1 MRGVGESVDVVAW
14 AERFIATPSV
24 SRDGNAAIA
33 ECARE
38 LLAEAGV
45 EARLVP
51 CDVDGVTHYTVL
63 GDAGPG
69 DAGDGLLLLT
79 HLDTVPGGD
88 PAAWTRTGGDPWRPT
103 RDGDRL
109 YGRGSADAKV
119 DLVCKVAALSQ
130 LDLDRLRRPLRVVGT
145 FGEEIGLLG
154 VRELV
159 RFGGA
164 RGFGAAL
171 VGEPS
176 ELYGITAH
184 KGYAV
189 FRAALPLRRASGR
202 GRLERLG
209 FAGTAAH
216 SSTPHLGRNA
226 IEAALESLAEV
237 GILVGIE
244 GGGAVNVVPEA
255 CGVEIVRPDP
265 SGGSPIDGFDPQPL
279 LEFLRAWRGLL
290 ERLRSPVCAEF
301 DPDHSVGSLG
311 RVELEANRAMLH
323 FDLRPVPGV
332 DPLRA
337 VEALREVAEIE
348 PVRANPPL
356 ATPLDAPLVT
366 AVAAAQESVGLGR
379 RLGTKATCTEAGLLS
394 EAGLDVVVLGAGP
407 SVGNVHKPNE
417 HTRIPELFLARDLY
431 KKVIEQLCIKEAP
444 CTS

>member
-1 MRGVGESVDVVAW
+1 MNVVAW

-45 EARLVP
+45 EARLLP
-51 CDVDGVTHYTVL
+51 CDVDGVTHYTVIGDL
-63 GDAGPG
+63 GPADA
-69 DAGDGLLLLT
+69 ADGLLLLT

-88 PAAWTRTGGDPWRPT
+88 PAAWTATGGDPWRPT

-119 DLVCKVAALSQ
+119 DLVCKVAALAE
-130 LDLDRLRRPLRVVGT
+130 LDPAALCRPVRVVGT
-145 FGEEIGLLG
+145 FAEEIGLLG
-154 VRELV
+154 ARELV
-159 RFGGA
+159 RSGGHH
-164 RGFGAAL
+164 GFRSAL

-176 ELYGITAH
+176 ELVGITAH

-189 FRAALPLRRASGR
+189 FRATVALPPASGR
-202 GRLERLG
+202 GTLEPRSFSG
-209 FAGTAAH
+209 SAAH

-226 IEAALESLAEV
+226 VEAAIESLAATPV
-237 GILVGIE
+237 LVAIE

-255 CGVEIVRPDP
+255 CEAAILCADP
-265 SGGSPIDGFDPQPL
+265 SGSEVAGMDPQPL
-279 LEFLRAWRGLL
+279 LAFLRAWRALLDGLR
-290 ERLRSPVCAEF
+290 EPVCREF

-311 RVELEANRAMLH
+311 RVELEGNRAMLH

-332 DPLRA
+332 EPLRA
-337 VEALREVAEIE
+337 VDALRGVAEIE

-356 ATPLDAPLVT
+356 ATPLDAPLVR
-366 AVAAAQESVGLGR
+366 AVAAAQQSLGLGR

-417 HTRIPELFLARDLY
+417 HTRISQLFSARDLY
-431 KKVIEQLCIKEAP
+431 RGVIEQLCVKQDA

>member
-1 MRGVGESVDVVAW
+1 MDVVAW

-24 SRDGNAAIA
+24 SGDGNAAIA

-51 CDVDGVTHYTVL
+51 CDVEGVTHYTVF
-63 GDAGPG
+63 GDAGPSG
-69 DAGDGLLLLT
+69 AGDGLLLLT

-119 DLVCKVAALSQ
+119 DLVCKVAALAQ
-130 LDLDRLRRPLRVVGT
+130 LDRDRLRRPVRVVGT

-154 VRELV
+154 ARELV
-159 RFGGA
+159 RSGGTG
-164 RGFGAAL
+164 GFRAAL

-202 GRLERLG
+202 GTLERLG

-226 IEAALESLAEV
+226 IEAAIESLAEV
-237 GILVGIE
+237 GVLVGIE
-244 GGGAVNVVPEA
+244 GGGAVNVVPDA
-255 CGVEIVRPDP
+255 CDVEIVRPDP
-265 SGGSPIDGFDPQPL
+265 SGRQVGRHIDGFDPQPL
-279 LEFLRAWRGLL
+279 LEFLRAWRALL
-290 ERLRSPVCAEF
+290 ERLRSPTCAEF

-311 RVELEANRAMLH
+311 RVELEADRAMLH

-337 VEALREVAEIE
+337 VEALRKVAEIE

-366 AVAAAQESVGLGR
+366 AVSAAQQSLGLGR

-431 KKVIEQLCIKEAP
+431 KSVIEQLCIEEAA

>member
-1 MRGVGESVDVVAW
+1 VDIVAW

-33 ECARE
+33 ECACE

-51 CDVDGVTHYTVL
+51 CEVDGVTHYTVF
-63 GDAGPG
+63 GDAGPS
-69 DAGDGLLLLT
+69 DAGEGLLLLT

-88 PAAWTRTGGDPWRPT
+88 PAAWTRTGGDPWKPT

-119 DLVCKVAALSQ
+119 DLVCKVAALAQ
-130 LDLDRLRRPLRVVGT
+130 LDLDRLRRPLRVVGS

-154 VRELV
+154 ARELV
-159 RFGGA
+159 RSGGA
-164 RGFGAAL
+164 RGFRAAL

-176 ELYGITAH
+176 ELVGITAH

-189 FRAALPLRRASGR
+189 FRAALPLRRASGP
-202 GRLERLG
+202 GTLERLE

-216 SSTPHLGRNA
+216 SSTPQLGRNA
-226 IEAALESLAEV
+226 IEAAIEGLAGV

-255 CGVEIVRPDP
+255 CGVEIVHPDE
-265 SGGSPIDGFDPQPL
+265 SGGTIVGLDPQPL
-279 LEFLRAWRGLL
+279 LEFLRAWRTLL
-290 ERLRSPVCAEF
+290 ERLRTPVCTEF

-311 RVELEANRAMLH
+311 RVELEGDRAMLH

-337 VEALREVAEIE
+337 VEALRDVAEIE

-356 ATPLDAPLVT
+356 ATSLDAPLVT
-366 AVAAAQESVGLGR
+366 AVAAAQQSLGLGR

-431 KKVIEQLCIKEAP
+431 RSVIEQLCIEEAA

>member
-1 MRGVGESVDVVAW
+1 MDIVAW

-33 ECARE
+33 ECACE

-51 CDVDGVTHYTVL
+51 CEVDGVTHYTVF
-63 GDAGPG
+63 GDAGPS
-69 DAGDGLLLLT
+69 DAGEGLLLLT

-88 PAAWTRTGGDPWRPT
+88 PAAWTRTGGDPWKPT

-119 DLVCKVAALSQ
+119 DLVCKVAALAQ
-130 LDLDRLRRPLRVVGT
+130 LDLDRLRRPLRVVGS

-154 VRELV
+154 ARELV
-159 RFGGA
+159 RSGGA
-164 RGFGAAL
+164 RGFRAAL

-176 ELYGITAH
+176 ELVGITAH

-189 FRAALPLRRASGR
+189 FRAALPLRRASGP
-202 GRLERLG
+202 GTLERLE

-216 SSTPHLGRNA
+216 SSTPQLGRNA
-226 IEAALESLAEV
+226 IEAAIEGLAGV

-265 SGGSPIDGFDPQPL
+265 SGRPIEGLDPQPL
-279 LEFLRAWRGLL
+279 LEFLRAWRTLL
-290 ERLRSPVCAEF
+290 ERLRTPVCAEF

-311 RVELEANRAMLH
+311 RVELEGDRAMLH

-337 VEALREVAEIE
+337 VEALRDVAEIE

-366 AVAAAQESVGLGR
+366 AVAAAQQSLGLGR

-431 KKVIEQLCIKEAP
+431 RSVIEQLCIEEAA

>member
-1 MRGVGESVDVVAW
+1 
-14 AERFIATPSV
+14 
-24 SRDGNAAIA
+24 
-33 ECARE
+33 
-38 LLAEAGV
+38 
-45 EARLVP
+45 
-51 CDVDGVTHYTVL
+51 
-63 GDAGPG
+63 
-69 DAGDGLLLLT
+69 
-79 HLDTVPGGD
+79 
-88 PAAWTRTGGDPWRPT
+88 
-103 RDGDRL
+103 
-109 YGRGSADAKV
+109 
-119 DLVCKVAALSQ
+119 
-130 LDLDRLRRPLRVVGT
+130 VVGS

-154 VRELV
+154 ARELV
-159 RFGGA
+159 RSGGA
-164 RGFGAAL
+164 RGFRAAL

-176 ELYGITAH
+176 ELVGITAH

-189 FRAALPLRRASGR
+189 FRAALPLRRASGP
-202 GRLERLG
+202 GTLERLE

-216 SSTPHLGRNA
+216 SSTPQLGRNA
-226 IEAALESLAEV
+226 IEAAIEGLAGV

-255 CGVEIVRPDP
+255 CSVEIVRPDP
-265 SGGSPIDGFDPQPL
+265 SGRPIEGLDPQPL
-279 LEFLRAWRGLL
+279 LEFLRAWRALL
-290 ERLRSPVCAEF
+290 ERLRTPVCTEF

-311 RVELEANRAMLH
+311 RVELEGDRAMLH

-337 VEALREVAEIE
+337 VEALRDVAEIE

-366 AVAAAQESVGLGR
+366 AVAAAQQSLGLGR

-431 KKVIEQLCIKEAP
+431 RSVIEQLCIEDAA